1 MAAGKKAKVLSPLTG
16 TVSAVNRD
24 VEESPNLAW
33 RDPYRRGWLL
43 MIEPGH
49 PEEISHLYSG
59 ESARAWFTKEA
70 GKLAALFTEWS
81 AKSIQKGRP
90 QEGRSTRRVIRD
102 RWDQLKEILSEKQ
115 AMSKLKASETRDLLP
130 KRP

>member
-1 MAAGKKAKVLSPLTG
+1 LKKNQVLAEIVTAGKKANVLSPLTG

-24 VEESPNLAW
+24 VEETPKLAW

-59 ESARAWFTKEA
+59 ESARAWFTEEA
-70 GKLAALFTEWS
+70 GKVATLFAEGAS
-81 AKSIQKGRP
+81 NPSKKNKP
-90 QEGRSTRRVIRD
+90 EEGRSTQKVIRD
-102 RWDQLKEILSEKQ
+102 RWN
-115 AMSKLKASETRDLLP
+115 KLKAILL
-130 KRP
+130 K